1 MNKANRTDRTID
13 WLRDHPLFFV
23 GLFAFYALV
32 LGISWYL
39 SQLIAKTPNSP
50 FIYDI

>member
-1 MNKANRTDRTID
+1 MNRTDRTIE
-13 WLRDHPLFFV
+13 WLRDHPLFLL
-23 GLFAFYALV
+23 GLFAFYALT

-39 SQLIAKTPNSP
+39 SLLIANTPNSP

>member
-1 MNKANRTDRTID
+1 MYKATRTDRTIE

-23 GLFAFYALV
+23 GLFAFYACA
-32 LGISWYL
+32 LGASWYL
-39 SQLIAKTPNSP
+39 AQLISKTPNSP